1 MNIIEGICI
10 MAIDL
15 GFVFVP
21 LLILTAFAEETKL
34 GRRLTRWVLMKLDA
48 WDPDWDEEEK

>member
-1 MNIIEGICI
+1 MEGICI

-15 GFVFVP
+15 GFIFVP
-21 LLILTAFAEETKL
+21 LCVLTVFAEETKL
-34 GRRLTRWVLMKLDA
+34 GRRLTRWALMKLDA